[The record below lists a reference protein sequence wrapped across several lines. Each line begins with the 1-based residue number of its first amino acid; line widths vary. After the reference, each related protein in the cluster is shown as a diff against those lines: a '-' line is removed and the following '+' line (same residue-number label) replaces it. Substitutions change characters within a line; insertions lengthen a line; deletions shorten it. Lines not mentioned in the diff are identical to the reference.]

1 MFYYAYGANLNIEIM
16 NYRCPRAKR
25 IINLTLPNHKLVFK
39 GVADI
44 ETSYGDNVEGV
55 LWDISD
61 EWERSLDIFEGF
73 PHLYR
78 KEYFTIKADGA
89 IARDYGNVIDVMVYK
104 MNRDGYGQ
112 PSDMYLET
120 IRNCY
125 EANGLDFD
133 CLWDA
138 YLHSR
143 DNHTPSFYRSNNW
156 GA

>member
-1 MFYYAYGANLNIEIM
+1 MFYYAYGANLNIENM
-16 NYRCPRAKR
+16 EYRCPRAKR
-25 IINLTLPNHKLVFK
+25 IVSLTLPDHRLVFK
-39 GVADI
+39 GGADV
-44 ETSYGDNVEGV
+44 EHSHGDNVEGV

-61 EWERSLDIFEGF
+61 ECEKALDIFEGY

-78 KEYFTIKADGA
+78 KEYFTISADGN

-104 MNRDGYGQ
+104 MNRDGYGA
-112 PSDMYLET
+112 PSNMYLET
-120 IRNCY
+120 IRDGY
-125 EANGLDFD
+125 EANGLDLD

-143 DNHTPSFYRSNNW
+143 DNHTPSIYRSNQW